1 MVDIEIQRNGMVYR
15 IGEAAAAAFQDA
27 MKGVR
32 PEARKDLLLGL
43 LTAPSAST
51 IRIENWYFAW
61 RHGGLCF
68 APIGDTKDKNIPD
81 GVFVQCGFWEQI
93 ETRRSPQIRTANLK
107 LAQEVADDIAKG
119 YYMGAPC
126 SHDNGAF
133 LDARDSGARR
143 VVVRNGVI
151 VDQSPIM
158 GHSGAALWISAYDN
172 DGAKIGGFGTTSH
185 KIGEE
190 LAKKLN
196 KVEFMKLVDEINDK
210 KAAPTTP
217 AAPNNKE
224 KTMNKNEGMDLLGEA
239 QVAGV
244 RIAANQLC
252 TLVQTPLAKA
262 LAAKFASNP
271 DEQGPMTTNIVSFL
285 QSDFGK
291 ALIAGVLAVGL
302 TQLSTSGFQIPG
314 IPAGSIASVARE
326 LRIMAMEVAGNE
338 VIEIFAGPLR
348 EALAGL
354 VVPTPQVRVEGQE
367 QAQLPQ
373 AHNALADALNGTVR
387 RVNFAQG

>member
-1 MVDIEIQRNGMVYR
+1 MVNIEIQRDGMVYR

-32 PEARKDLLLGL
+32 PEARKDLLIGL
-43 LTAPSAST
+43 LTAPFAST

-68 APIGDTKDKNIPD
+68 APIGDTKDKNIPND
-81 GVFVQCGFWEQI
+81 VRMECGYWEQLDNNGR
-93 ETRRSPQIRTANLK
+93 TLRTANLK
-107 LAQEVADDIAKG
+107 LAQEVADDIKKG
-119 YYMGAPC
+119 YDMGAPC
-126 SHDNGAF
+126 SF
-133 LDARDSGARR
+133 DAGNFVDRRKDHARR
-143 VVVRNGVI
+143 IIVRNSVI
-151 VDQSPIM
+151 VDQSPILVYAEAP
-158 GHSGAALWISAYDN
+158 HWKSAHGDLIRN
-172 DGAKIGGFGTTSH
+172 LGFGTAAY

-190 LAKKLN
+190 LAKKLD
-196 KVEFMKLVDEINDK
+196 KVEFMKLVNEINDK

-217 AAPNNKE
+217 AATNSKE
-224 KTMNKNEGMDLLGEA
+224 KTMDKNEGVDFLGEA

-252 TLVQTPLAKA
+252 TLVQAPLAKA
-262 LAAKFASNP
+262 LAAKFAANP
-271 DEQGPMTTNIVSFL
+271 DEQGPMTANIVSFL

-338 VIEIFAGPLR
+338 AIEIFAGPLR

-373 AHNALADALNGTVR
+373 AHNALADALSGTVR

>member
-68 APIGDTKDKNIPD
+68 APIGDTKDKNIPN
-81 GVFVQCGFWEQI
+81 GVHVECGYWEQLDNND
-93 ETRRSPQIRTANLK
+93 RVIRTANLK
-107 LAQEVADDIAKG
+107 LAQEVADDIKNW
-119 YYMGAPC
+119 YHMGAPC
-126 SHDNGAF
+126 SLDVGNF
-133 LDARDSGARR
+133 VDAREENRARR
-143 VVVRNGVI
+143 IIVRNSVI
-151 VDQSPIM
+151 VDQSPI
-158 GHSGAALWISAYDN
+158 LTYDE
-172 DGAKIGGFGTTSH
+172 AKSWRSSYNSPCTSTGYGTTAH

-190 LAKKLN
+190 LAKKVD
-196 KVEFMKLVDEINDK
+196 KAEFMKIVDEISDK
-210 KAAPTTP
+210 RAAPTTP
-217 AAPNNKE
+217 AALDNKE

-252 TLVQTPLAKA
+252 TLVQAPLAKA
-262 LAAKFASNP
+262 LAAKFAANP
-271 DEQGPMTTNIVSFL
+271 DEQGPMTANIVSFL

-338 VIEIFAGPLR
+338 VIEIFSGPLR

-373 AHNALADALNGTVR
+373 AHNVLADALNGTVR

>member
-1 MVDIEIQRNGMVYR
+1 MVNIEIQRDGMVYR

-32 PEARKDLLLGL
+32 PEARKDLLIGL
-43 LTAPSAST
+43 LTAPFAST

-68 APIGDTKDKNIPD
+68 APIGDTKDKNIPND
-81 GVFVQCGFWEQI
+81 VRMECGYWEQLDNNGR
-93 ETRRSPQIRTANLK
+93 TLRTANLK
-107 LAQEVADDIAKG
+107 LAQEVADDIKKG
-119 YYMGAPC
+119 YDMGAPC
-126 SHDNGAF
+126 SF
-133 LDARDSGARR
+133 DAGNFVDRREDHARR
-143 VVVRNGVI
+143 IIVRNSVI
-151 VDQSPIM
+151 VDQSPILVY
-158 GHSGAALWISAYDN
+158 AEALPWKSAHGDLIRN
-172 DGAKIGGFGTTSH
+172 LGFGTAAY

-190 LAKKLN
+190 LAKKLD
-196 KVEFMKLVDEINDK
+196 KVEFMKLVNEINDK

-217 AAPNNKE
+217 AATNSKE
-224 KTMNKNEGMDLLGEA
+224 KTMDKNEGVDFLGEA

-252 TLVQTPLAKA
+252 TLVQAPLAKA
-262 LAAKFASNP
+262 LAAKFAANP
-271 DEQGPMTTNIVSFL
+271 DEQGPMTANIVSFL

-373 AHNALADALNGTVR
+373 AHNALADALSGTVR

>member
-68 APIGDTKDKNIPD
+68 APIGDTEDKSIPD
-81 GVFVQCGFWEQI
+81 DVHVECGYWEQLDK
-93 ETRRSPQIRTANLK
+93 TDRVLRTANLK
-107 LAQEVADDIAKG
+107 LAQEVADDIKNG
-119 YYMGAPC
+119 YHMGAPC
-126 SHDNGAF
+126 SFDVGNFVDSRGAYYT
-133 LDARDSGARR
+133 RR
-143 VVVRNGVI
+143 IIVRNSVI
-151 VDQSPIM
+151 VDQSPI
-158 GHSGAALWISAYDN
+158 LTYDE
-172 DGAKIGGFGTTSH
+172 AKSWRNSYNSPCTSTGYGTTAH

-190 LAKKLN
+190 LAKKLD
-196 KVEFMKLVDEINDK
+196 KVEFMKLVDEISGK
-210 KAAPTTP
+210 KAAETTP
-217 AAPNNKE
+217 AAPNGKE
-224 KTMNKNEGMDLLGEA
+224 KTMNKNEGIDLLGEA

-252 TLVQTPLAKA
+252 TLVQAPLAKA
-262 LAAKFASNP
+262 LAAKFAANP
-271 DEQGPMTTNIVSFL
+271 DEQGPMTANIVSFL

-354 VVPTPQVRVEGQE
+354 VVPTPQVRVAEPEAKLNPGQATIAE
-367 QAQLPQ
+367 TF
-373 AHNALADALNGTVR
+373 ADTVR

>member
-1 MVDIEIQRNGMVYR
+1 MVNIEIQRDGMVYR

-32 PEARKDLLLGL
+32 PEARKDLLIGL
-43 LTAPSAST
+43 LTAPFAST

-68 APIGDTKDKNIPD
+68 APIGDTKDKNIPND
-81 GVFVQCGFWEQI
+81 VRMECGYWEQLDNNGQ
-93 ETRRSPQIRTANLK
+93 TLRTANLK
-107 LAQEVADDIAKG
+107 LAQEVAGDIKKG
-119 YYMGAPC
+119 YDMGAPC
-126 SHDNGAF
+126 SF
-133 LDARDSGARR
+133 DAGNFVDRRKDHARR
-143 VVVRNGVI
+143 IIVRNSVI
-151 VDQSPIM
+151 VDQSPILVY
-158 GHSGAALWISAYDN
+158 AEALHWRSAHGDLIRN
-172 DGAKIGGFGTTSH
+172 LGFGTAAY

-190 LAKKLN
+190 LAKKLD
-196 KVEFMKLVDEINDK
+196 KVEFMKLVNEINDK

-217 AAPNNKE
+217 AATNSKE
-224 KTMNKNEGMDLLGEA
+224 KAMDKNEGVDFLGEA

-252 TLVQTPLAKA
+252 TLVQAPLAKA
-262 LAAKFASNP
+262 LAAKFAANP
-271 DEQGPMTTNIVSFL
+271 DEQGPMTANIVSFL

-291 ALIAGVLAVGL
+291 ALIANVLAVGL

-338 VIEIFAGPLR
+338 VSEIFAGPLR

-373 AHNALADALNGTVR
+373 AHNALADALSGTVR